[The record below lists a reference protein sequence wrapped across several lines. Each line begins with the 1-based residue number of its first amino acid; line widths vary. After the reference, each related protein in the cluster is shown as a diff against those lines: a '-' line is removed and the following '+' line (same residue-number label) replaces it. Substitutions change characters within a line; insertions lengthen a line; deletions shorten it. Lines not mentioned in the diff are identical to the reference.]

1 MAAVSA
7 KIAKHLGYP
16 CCGIDAG
23 MQLIDEVVVNQD
35 ERVAENQ
42 NQEIV
47 SEWKTRE
54 YLACTEMSFSRD

>member
-1 MAAVSA
+1 
-7 KIAKHLGYP
+7 
-16 CCGIDAG
+16 